1 MEIFLHFETW
11 VALLTLTFLEVILGI
26 DNLIFISILTSRLP
40 ENKQSKARKLGL
52 LAALVA
58 RLLFLLM
65 IAYII
70 RATEPLISWGSIA
83 LSARDLILLAGG
95 IFLLTKSSL
104 EIHKKVAGDE
114 SSKSIKPKKVSF
126 GSIIFQ
132 IVLLDIVFSFDSI
145 LTAIGLT
152 DVILIMVIAVIISMI
167 IMMLFI
173 DYIANFILKYP
184 TLQVLGLSFLILIG
198 TMLTAEAFGYKIPKG
213 YIYFALFY
221 AFAVEMI
228 NMKVRENYSK
238 KQIDGK

>member
-11 VALLTLTFLEVILGI
+11 VALFTLTFLEIILGI

-40 ENKQSKARKLGL
+40 RKQQSKARKLGL
-52 LAALVA
+52 LAALLA
-58 RLLFLLM
+58 RILFLLM

-70 RATEPLISWGSIA
+70 RATEPLVSWGSIE

-114 SSKSIKPKKVSF
+114 NQGEIKPQKTSF
-126 GSIIFQ
+126 AAIILQ

-152 DVILIMVIAVIISMI
+152 DVILIMVISVIISML
-167 IMMLFI
+167 IMMMFI

-198 TMLTAEAFGYKIPKG
+198 TMLTAEAFGYEIPKG

-221 AFAVEMI
+221 AFTVEMI
-228 NMKVRENYSK
+228 NLKVRENSSK
-238 KQIDGK
+238 KQPHG